1 MRHEAVRV
9 MRVKSGKQ
17 VKELAIT
24 FVKILVAVIMFF
36 PIIWIIA
43 SSFKSLVEV
52 SQFPPTIIPRDFQLS
67 NYTRVLSDSA
77 FYLYLR
83 NTLLLILGTTT
94 GTLISSSLVAYPL
107 ARMSFPGKKVFFALI
122 IGTMMVPGIAL
133 IIPQHIMFGKL
144 GWLDTLLPMIV
155 PAFFA
160 FPYNVFLF
168 RQFFRTIPLELD
180 EAAEIDGCSNIG
192 IFFRVLLPLSKPIFA
207 TIAILSSVF
216 WWNELTQPLIYL
228 NRETWRPLTVAL
240 LSRYSFFGDNFFTI
254 TWHTLMTVSSLMI
267 LPPMLLYL
275 FGSKYL
281 VDGIKTT
288 GLKG

>member
-1 MRHEAVRV
+1 
-9 MRVKSGKQ
+9 MRVKNGKW

-52 SQFPPTIIPRDFQLS
+52 SQFPPTIIPRNFQLD
-67 NYTRVLSDSA
+67 NYTRVLSDNA
-77 FYLYLR
+77 FYQYLR
-83 NTLLLILGTTT
+83 NTLLLIIGTTS

-160 FPYNVFLF
+160 FPYTLFLLL
-168 RQFFRTIPLELD
+168 QFF
-180 EAAEIDGCSNIG
+180 
-192 IFFRVLLPLSKPIFA
+192 
-207 TIAILSSVF
+207 
-216 WWNELTQPLIYL
+216 
-228 NRETWRPLTVAL
+228 
-240 LSRYSFFGDNFFTI
+240 
-254 TWHTLMTVSSLMI
+254 
-267 LPPMLLYL
+267 
-275 FGSKYL
+275 
-281 VDGIKTT
+281 
-288 GLKG
+288 